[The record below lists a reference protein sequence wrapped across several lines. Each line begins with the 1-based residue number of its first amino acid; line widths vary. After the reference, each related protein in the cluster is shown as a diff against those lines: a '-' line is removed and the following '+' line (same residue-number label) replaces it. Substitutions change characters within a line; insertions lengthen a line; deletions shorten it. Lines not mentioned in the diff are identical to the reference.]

1 MTASGGVC
9 TGTPRLTTWTRL
21 RRRTCHGESPV
32 RKGAEWRV
40 TVSIGIDCK
49 SGLNHYTAYGV
60 ALDSEVDL
68 PELRTRPYV
77 EGSEPD
83 LSIRLC
89 AVSPL
94 PNEDGRA
101 FIHSE
106 MDGEL
111 RFFSRAEG
119 RFLYRAGR
127 EILLDPVPE
136 MAPSALRLYILGAGL
151 NIALFQ
157 RGLWVFHASVVCIE
171 GKAVA
176 FLGHPHAGK
185 TTMAAT
191 LHRRGH
197 TLLSDDVL
205 AIRMTEDGPLALPGF
220 PRFKLW
226 PDSAEAL
233 GVEAETLP
241 RIKEDMDKRSCAVAR
256 RFREEPAPLVRM
268 YILGEGPAPE
278 IALLNPRQAHLELIP
293 YWDLSK
299 FGAAFLQ
306 GRRLGTCFL
315 QCGELARR
323 VPVSMLTRT
332 TDLAD
337 LPRLAD
343 LVENDAVAAPS
354 RRETGGTV

>member
-1 MTASGGVC
+1 M
-9 TGTPRLTTWTRL
+9 
-21 RRRTCHGESPV
+21 
-32 RKGAEWRV
+32 
-40 TVSIGIDCK
+40 SIGIDCK

-268 YILGEGPAPE
+268 YTLGEGPAPE

-337 LPRLAD
+337 LPRLAE

>member
-1 MTASGGVC
+1 M
-9 TGTPRLTTWTRL
+9 
-21 RRRTCHGESPV
+21 
-32 RKGAEWRV
+32 
-40 TVSIGIDCK
+40 SIGIDCK

-119 RFLYRAGR
+119 RFVYRAGR

>member
-1 MTASGGVC
+1 
-9 TGTPRLTTWTRL
+9 
-21 RRRTCHGESPV
+21 
-32 RKGAEWRV
+32 
-40 TVSIGIDCK
+40 VSIGIDCK

-119 RFLYRAGR
+119 RFVYRAGR

-268 YILGEGPAPE
+268 YTLGEGPAPE

>member
-1 MTASGGVC
+1 M
-9 TGTPRLTTWTRL
+9 
-21 RRRTCHGESPV
+21 
-32 RKGAEWRV
+32 
-40 TVSIGIDCK
+40 SIGIDCK

>member
-1 MTASGGVC
+1 M
-9 TGTPRLTTWTRL
+9 
-21 RRRTCHGESPV
+21 
-32 RKGAEWRV
+32 
-40 TVSIGIDCK
+40 SIGIDCK

-89 AVSPL
+89 AVPPL
-94 PNEDGRA
+94 PNEDGHA

-119 RFLYRAGR
+119 RFVYRAGR

-171 GKAVA
+171 GNAVA

-268 YILGEGPAPE
+268 YTLGEGPAPE

>member
-1 MTASGGVC
+1 M
-9 TGTPRLTTWTRL
+9 
-21 RRRTCHGESPV
+21 
-32 RKGAEWRV
+32 
-40 TVSIGIDCK
+40 SIGIDCK

-89 AVSPL
+89 AVPPL
-94 PNEDGRA
+94 PNEDGHA

-171 GKAVA
+171 GNAVA

-268 YILGEGPAPE
+268 YTLGEGPAPE

>member
-1 MTASGGVC
+1 M
-9 TGTPRLTTWTRL
+9 
-21 RRRTCHGESPV
+21 
-32 RKGAEWRV
+32 
-40 TVSIGIDCK
+40 SIGIDCK

-89 AVSPL
+89 AVPPL

-268 YILGEGPAPE
+268 YTLGEGPAPE

>member
-1 MTASGGVC
+1 M
-9 TGTPRLTTWTRL
+9 
-21 RRRTCHGESPV
+21 
-32 RKGAEWRV
+32 
-40 TVSIGIDCK
+40 
-49 SGLNHYTAYGV
+49 
-60 ALDSEVDL
+60 

-89 AVSPL
+89 AVPPL
-94 PNEDGRA
+94 PNEDGHA

-119 RFLYRAGR
+119 RFVYCAGR

>member
-1 MTASGGVC
+1 M
-9 TGTPRLTTWTRL
+9 
-21 RRRTCHGESPV
+21 
-32 RKGAEWRV
+32 
-40 TVSIGIDCK
+40 SIGIDCK

-89 AVSPL
+89 AVPPL
-94 PNEDGRA
+94 PNEDGHA

-119 RFLYRAGR
+119 RFVYRAGR

-268 YILGEGPAPE
+268 YTLGEGPAPE

>member
-1 MTASGGVC
+1 M
-9 TGTPRLTTWTRL
+9 
-21 RRRTCHGESPV
+21 
-32 RKGAEWRV
+32 
-40 TVSIGIDCK
+40 SIGIDCK

-89 AVSPL
+89 AVPPL

-106 MDGEL
+106 MEGEL

-119 RFLYRAGR
+119 RFVYRAGR

-268 YILGEGPAPE
+268 YTLGEGPAPE

>member
-1 MTASGGVC
+1 M
-9 TGTPRLTTWTRL
+9 
-21 RRRTCHGESPV
+21 
-32 RKGAEWRV
+32 
-40 TVSIGIDCK
+40 
-49 SGLNHYTAYGV
+49 
-60 ALDSEVDL
+60 

-89 AVSPL
+89 AVPPL
-94 PNEDGRA
+94 PNEDGHA

-119 RFLYRAGR
+119 RFVYRAGR

-268 YILGEGPAPE
+268 YTLGEGPAPE

-306 GRRLGTCFL
+306 GRRLGMCFL

>member
-1 MTASGGVC
+1 
-9 TGTPRLTTWTRL
+9 
-21 RRRTCHGESPV
+21 
-32 RKGAEWRV
+32 
-40 TVSIGIDCK
+40 VSIGIDCK

-89 AVSPL
+89 AVPPL

-106 MDGEL
+106 MEGEL

-268 YILGEGPAPE
+268 YTLGEGPAPE

>member
-1 MTASGGVC
+1 M
-9 TGTPRLTTWTRL
+9 
-21 RRRTCHGESPV
+21 
-32 RKGAEWRV
+32 
-40 TVSIGIDCK
+40 SIGIDCK

-268 YILGEGPAPE
+268 YTLGEGPAPE

>member
-1 MTASGGVC
+1 
-9 TGTPRLTTWTRL
+9 
-21 RRRTCHGESPV
+21 
-32 RKGAEWRV
+32 
-40 TVSIGIDCK
+40 VSIGIDCK

-89 AVSPL
+89 AVPPL
-94 PNEDGRA
+94 PNEDGHA

-119 RFLYRAGR
+119 RFVYRAGR

-171 GKAVA
+171 GNAVA

-268 YILGEGPAPE
+268 YTLGEGPAPE

>member
-1 MTASGGVC
+1 
-9 TGTPRLTTWTRL
+9 
-21 RRRTCHGESPV
+21 
-32 RKGAEWRV
+32 
-40 TVSIGIDCK
+40 VSIGIDCK

-268 YILGEGPAPE
+268 YTLGEGPAPE

>member
-1 MTASGGVC
+1 M
-9 TGTPRLTTWTRL
+9 
-21 RRRTCHGESPV
+21 
-32 RKGAEWRV
+32 
-40 TVSIGIDCK
+40 SIGIDCK

-89 AVSPL
+89 AVPPL
-94 PNEDGRA
+94 PNEDGHA

>member
-1 MTASGGVC
+1 
-9 TGTPRLTTWTRL
+9 
-21 RRRTCHGESPV
+21 
-32 RKGAEWRV
+32 
-40 TVSIGIDCK
+40 
-49 SGLNHYTAYGV
+49 
-60 ALDSEVDL
+60 VDL

-89 AVSPL
+89 AVPPL

-106 MDGEL
+106 MEGEL

>member
-1 MTASGGVC
+1 M
-9 TGTPRLTTWTRL
+9 
-21 RRRTCHGESPV
+21 
-32 RKGAEWRV
+32 
-40 TVSIGIDCK
+40 SIGIDCK

-89 AVSPL
+89 AVPPL
-94 PNEDGRA
+94 PNEDGHA

-268 YILGEGPAPE
+268 YTLGEGPAPE

>member
-1 MTASGGVC
+1 M
-9 TGTPRLTTWTRL
+9 
-21 RRRTCHGESPV
+21 
-32 RKGAEWRV
+32 
-40 TVSIGIDCK
+40 SIGIDCK

-89 AVSPL
+89 AVPPL

-106 MDGEL
+106 MEGEL

-268 YILGEGPAPE
+268 YTLGEGPAPE

>member
-1 MTASGGVC
+1 
-9 TGTPRLTTWTRL
+9 
-21 RRRTCHGESPV
+21 
-32 RKGAEWRV
+32 
-40 TVSIGIDCK
+40 VSIGIDCK

-89 AVSPL
+89 AVPPL
-94 PNEDGRA
+94 PNEDGHA

-119 RFLYRAGR
+119 RFVYRAGR

-268 YILGEGPAPE
+268 YTLGEGPAPE

>member
-1 MTASGGVC
+1 M
-9 TGTPRLTTWTRL
+9 
-21 RRRTCHGESPV
+21 
-32 RKGAEWRV
+32 
-40 TVSIGIDCK
+40 SIGIDCR
-49 SGLNHYTAYGV
+49 SGINHYTAYGV

-89 AVSPL
+89 AVPPL
-94 PNEDGRA
+94 PNEDGHA

-119 RFLYRAGR
+119 RFVYRAGR

-268 YILGEGPAPE
+268 YTLGEGPAPE

>member
-1 MTASGGVC
+1 M
-9 TGTPRLTTWTRL
+9 
-21 RRRTCHGESPV
+21 
-32 RKGAEWRV
+32 
-40 TVSIGIDCK
+40 SIGIDCR
-49 SGLNHYTAYGV
+49 SGINHYTAYGV

-89 AVSPL
+89 AVPPL

-106 MDGEL
+106 MEGEL

>member
-1 MTASGGVC
+1 M
-9 TGTPRLTTWTRL
+9 
-21 RRRTCHGESPV
+21 
-32 RKGAEWRV
+32 
-40 TVSIGIDCK
+40 SIGIDCK

-94 PNEDGRA
+94 PNEDGHA

-119 RFLYRAGR
+119 RFVYRAGR

>member
-1 MTASGGVC
+1 M
-9 TGTPRLTTWTRL
+9 
-21 RRRTCHGESPV
+21 
-32 RKGAEWRV
+32 
-40 TVSIGIDCK
+40 SIGIDCK

-119 RFLYRAGR
+119 RFVYRAGR

-268 YILGEGPAPE
+268 YTLGEGPAPE

>member
-1 MTASGGVC
+1 M
-9 TGTPRLTTWTRL
+9 
-21 RRRTCHGESPV
+21 
-32 RKGAEWRV
+32 
-40 TVSIGIDCK
+40 SIGIDCK

-89 AVSPL
+89 AVPPL

-119 RFLYRAGR
+119 RFVYRAGR

-268 YILGEGPAPE
+268 YTLGEGPAPE

>member
-1 MTASGGVC
+1 MS
-9 TGTPRLTTWTRL
+9 
-21 RRRTCHGESPV
+21 S
-32 RKGAEWRV
+32 
-40 TVSIGIDCK
+40 GIDCK
-49 SGLNHYTAYGV
+49 SGINHYTAYGV

-89 AVSPL
+89 AVPPL
-94 PNEDGRA
+94 PNEDGHA

-268 YILGEGPAPE
+268 YTLGEGPAPE

>member
-1 MTASGGVC
+1 MS
-9 TGTPRLTTWTRL
+9 
-21 RRRTCHGESPV
+21 S
-32 RKGAEWRV
+32 
-40 TVSIGIDCK
+40 GIDCK
-49 SGLNHYTAYGV
+49 SGINHYTAYGV

-89 AVSPL
+89 AVPPL

>member
-1 MTASGGVC
+1 M
-9 TGTPRLTTWTRL
+9 
-21 RRRTCHGESPV
+21 
-32 RKGAEWRV
+32 
-40 TVSIGIDCK
+40 SIGIDCK

-89 AVSPL
+89 AVPPL
-94 PNEDGRA
+94 PNEDGHA

-119 RFLYRAGR
+119 RFVYRAGR

-256 RFREEPAPLVRM
+256 RFREDPAPLERM
-268 YILGEGPAPE
+268 YILAEGPSPE

>member
-1 MTASGGVC
+1 M
-9 TGTPRLTTWTRL
+9 
-21 RRRTCHGESPV
+21 
-32 RKGAEWRV
+32 
-40 TVSIGIDCK
+40 SIGIDCK

-119 RFLYRAGR
+119 RFVYRAGR

-136 MAPSALRLYILGAGL
+136 MGPSALRLYILGAGL

-337 LPRLAD
+337 LPRLAE

>member
-1 MTASGGVC
+1 M
-9 TGTPRLTTWTRL
+9 
-21 RRRTCHGESPV
+21 
-32 RKGAEWRV
+32 
-40 TVSIGIDCK
+40 SIGIDCK

-89 AVSPL
+89 AVPPL

-101 FIHSE
+101 FVHSE

-119 RFLYRAGR
+119 RFVYRAGR

-268 YILGEGPAPE
+268 YTLGEGPAPE

>member
-1 MTASGGVC
+1 M
-9 TGTPRLTTWTRL
+9 
-21 RRRTCHGESPV
+21 
-32 RKGAEWRV
+32 
-40 TVSIGIDCK
+40 
-49 SGLNHYTAYGV
+49 
-60 ALDSEVDL
+60 

-89 AVSPL
+89 AVPPL
-94 PNEDGRA
+94 PNEDGHA

-119 RFLYRAGR
+119 RFVYRAGR

-268 YILGEGPAPE
+268 YTLGEGPAPE

>member
-1 MTASGGVC
+1 M
-9 TGTPRLTTWTRL
+9 
-21 RRRTCHGESPV
+21 
-32 RKGAEWRV
+32 
-40 TVSIGIDCK
+40 SIGIDCK

-94 PNEDGRA
+94 PNEDGSA

-119 RFLYRAGR
+119 RFVYRAGR

-268 YILGEGPAPE
+268 YTLGEGPAPE

>member
-1 MTASGGVC
+1 M
-9 TGTPRLTTWTRL
+9 
-21 RRRTCHGESPV
+21 
-32 RKGAEWRV
+32 
-40 TVSIGIDCK
+40 SIGIDCK

-106 MDGEL
+106 MEGEL

-268 YILGEGPAPE
+268 YTLGEGPAPE

>member
-1 MTASGGVC
+1 
-9 TGTPRLTTWTRL
+9 
-21 RRRTCHGESPV
+21 
-32 RKGAEWRV
+32 
-40 TVSIGIDCK
+40 VSIGIDCK

-119 RFLYRAGR
+119 RFVYRAGR

>member
-1 MTASGGVC
+1 M
-9 TGTPRLTTWTRL
+9 
-21 RRRTCHGESPV
+21 
-32 RKGAEWRV
+32 
-40 TVSIGIDCK
+40 
-49 SGLNHYTAYGV
+49 
-60 ALDSEVDL
+60 

-89 AVSPL
+89 AVPPL

-119 RFLYRAGR
+119 RFVYRAGR

>member
-1 MTASGGVC
+1 M
-9 TGTPRLTTWTRL
+9 
-21 RRRTCHGESPV
+21 
-32 RKGAEWRV
+32 
-40 TVSIGIDCK
+40 SIGIDCK

-89 AVSPL
+89 AVPPL
-94 PNEDGRA
+94 PNEDGHA

-106 MDGEL
+106 MDGEH

-119 RFLYRAGR
+119 RFVYRAGR

-136 MAPSALRLYILGAGL
+136 MGPSALRLYILGAGL

-171 GKAVA
+171 GNAVA

-268 YILGEGPAPE
+268 YTLGEGPAPE